1 MLSFVVY
8 PAQQLSP
15 FLCPTN
21 RPSQLPLTQVPLR
34 AAAMLAAHG
43 VPAARSPAL
52 DVNTPCGP
60 LVSCLFPFQEE
71 KCGKPDSLVR
81 ASVLQPVSQWL
92 WRSPAFLGVN
102 KSLLPL
108 IGLLSINI
116 LAERTAPRSSAA
128 LHQVHAVSQHRCLPP
143 SYLPAQ
149 SASIR
154 PTMIATRRATARHS
168 RLLCRASAR
177 LRTFHHRFTPLSER
191 LPEQREALRP
201 PSNQFRYRYRV
212 IIQALGAAR

>member
-92 WRSPAFLGVN
+92 WRSPAFLCVN

-108 IGLLSINI
+108 IGLLSIYR
-116 LAERTAPRSSAA
+116 LVERTAPRNSAA
-128 LHQVHAVSQHRCLPP
+128 LASDTCSLSAPLPP
-143 SYLPAQ
+143 PVVSTRAKCLHTTHDDSNSPRN
-149 SASIR
+149 SAALAF
-154 PTMIATRRATARHS
+154 TMPRVGAASDIPSPLHS
-168 RLLCRASAR
+168 P
-177 LRTFHHRFTPLSER
+177 F
-191 LPEQREALRP
+191 RET
-201 PSNQFRYRYRV
+201 S
-212 IIQALGAAR
+212 GAARSAATSVKSIPLSL